1 MAFCS
6 NCGHQLAGNEKFC
19 AECGTLTQG
28 ATTPAAASA
37 PSPLPPAPPVP
48 SMAAAPAM
56 YPSGAVPVAVPM
68 PPSVQPAQQKKGMLG
83 TVVVIILVAG
93 IGYYFYNKSHTPA
106 TRATPA
112 PAPAPAPAPVV
123 QNPPPAN
130 GNQNGGGDAALVN
143 LQAFNANWQDTSGM
157 LMLTTA
163 TWANNSNTDITS
175 ATLQCRQYN
184 SAGTDLSEY
193 RVALN
198 GPTKA
203 QTSSQFSNIAL
214 GATATGMAKVDCSI
228 IHVKP

>member
-1 MAFCS
+1 
-6 NCGHQLAGNEKFC
+6 
-19 AECGTLTQG
+19 
-28 ATTPAAASA
+28 
-37 PSPLPPAPPVP
+37 
-48 SMAAAPAM
+48 M

-106 TRATPA
+106 TRATRATPA

-123 QNPPPAN
+123 QNSPPAN
-130 GNQNGGGDAALVN
+130 GNQNGGGDAALVS